1 MKRET
6 KERKRYPII
15 AEYESFGGGIQSF
28 TMFAMSCY
36 GDLPKLDGAIFAD
49 TGWERQRT
57 YDCVEYAKEMGKDHG
72 IPLHVVQW
80 GNIKDDMMNNRGEGR
95 RPGMPFYVQ
104 NIKGKTVQLRRQCT
118 KDYKIDPIYKKLK
131 ELTDCS
137 LKRPVHQWIGFSL
150 DEAIRMS
157 PDTVQFARK
166 RYPLIEQRMT
176 RAACY
181 EYLKKHNLPIPVKS
195 SCIGCPYH
203 KADGW
208 QGLDE
213 DEMAEAIEFDKEI
226 RNRILILASS
236 YGTSQ
241 REHKNRPNPNQ
252 IDIFSEEQMAALSEK
267 EYTPEELSKVADN
280 RQYLHATLEPLA
292 DEPYIKYS
300 KLQMGIW
307 EEWDSEL
314 EECSGGCFL

>member
-1 MKRET
+1 MRAVKRKTE
-6 KERKRYPII
+6 YPTIG
-15 AEYESFGGGIQSF
+15 EYESFGGGIQSW
-28 TMFAMSCY
+28 TMFAMSCN

-49 TGWERQRT
+49 TGWERQGT
-57 YDCVEYAKEMGKDHG
+57 YDCVEFAQKMGAEHG

-80 GNIKDDMMNNRGEGR
+80 GNIKEDMINNTGEGR
-95 RPGMPFYVQ
+95 RPGMPFYVK
-104 NIKGKTVQLRRQCT
+104 NLKGDTVQLRRQCT

-131 ELTDCS
+131 ELTGCS
-137 LKRPVHQWIGFSL
+137 LKNPVSQWIGFSL
-150 DEAIRMS
+150 DEAVRMK
-157 PDTVQFARK
+157 PDTVQLARK

-181 EYLKKHNLPIPVKS
+181 EYLKKHKLPIPVKS

-213 DEMAEAIEFDKEI
+213 HEMVEAKEFDREI
-226 RNRILILASS
+226 RNRILASS
-236 YGTSQ
+236 FGNSK

-252 IDIFSEEQMAALSEK
+252 FNIFSDEEMIALSER
-267 EYTPEELSKVADN
+267 EYTPEELNKVADN
-280 RQYLHATLEPLA
+280 RQFLHASLEPLD

-300 KLQMGIW
+300 KMQMGIW
-307 EEWDSEL
+307 EEIDTEL
-314 EECSGGCFL
+314 EECSGGCFI